1 VHLLQRRARPRGLG
15 DDHLGVQLGVAVDPQ
30 PRQRREHGFFPSF
43 ALPLAVVAVAAVAA
57 VVEELELLEVVP
69 RQPQLLQA
77 LHPSA
82 CRPAFRQLFQLVVP
96 EGEPSQFG
104 ELPPGK
110 KLARQFGNPVAKEGE
125 RLEVRQRPEV
135 GGERRAELVQM
146 KREPRQ
152 LGAVF
157 ETPLRERLQLVRVE
171 REPLERRAP
180 AEGLCREG
188 RRELVRVQR
197 KAGEFLQFSQGS
209 LR

>member
-1 VHLLQRRARPRGLG
+1 
-15 DDHLGVQLGVAVDPQ
+15 
-30 PRQRREHGFFPSF
+30 
-43 ALPLAVVAVAAVAA
+43 
-57 VVEELELLEVVP
+57 
-69 RQPQLLQA
+69 
-77 LHPSA
+77 
-82 CRPAFRQLFQLVVP
+82 
-96 EGEPSQFG
+96 
-104 ELPPGK
+104 
-110 KLARQFGNPVAKEGE
+110 
-125 RLEVRQRPEV
+125 
-135 GGERRAELVQM
+135 M

-209 LR
+209 LWYRRDAVGVEVEAGEEAVVDG